1 MTEIMADQ
9 SFAGRTVV
17 VTGSGRGLGFDMARR
32 FGEAGAFVVIAEIDE
47 QQGAAAA
54 EQLRAGDMD
63 AAFRHLDVSS
73 PDVSGR
79 LVETLVEERGAID
92 VWVNNAGVAHKGPAE
107 SLPIQNW
114 DASISVMLSGAYYCC
129 RAVGATMLARG
140 SGVIV
145 NVASVNGYQ
154 AVEGRVAY
162 CTAKAG
168 LIMLTQALGV
178 EWASR
183 GVRVVGVAPA
193 VVLTDMV
200 RKGIDEGTANVE
212 TYQRRTPMRRLGTEQ
227 EVSEA
232 VFYLASD
239 EASSIVAETMR
250 IDGGWVAYS
259 YF

>member
-1 MTEIMADQ
+1 
-9 SFAGRTVV
+9 
-17 VTGSGRGLGFDMARR
+17 MARR

-63 AAFRHLDVSS
+63 AAFRHLDVLFAGRQRPALSRRSS
-73 PDVSGR
+73 KSAAPSMSGSTTPASLTKVR
-79 LVETLVEERGAID
+79 LNRCPSRIG
-92 VWVNNAGVAHKGPAE
+92 
-107 SLPIQNW
+107 

-129 RAVGATMLARG
+129 RAVGAAMLARG